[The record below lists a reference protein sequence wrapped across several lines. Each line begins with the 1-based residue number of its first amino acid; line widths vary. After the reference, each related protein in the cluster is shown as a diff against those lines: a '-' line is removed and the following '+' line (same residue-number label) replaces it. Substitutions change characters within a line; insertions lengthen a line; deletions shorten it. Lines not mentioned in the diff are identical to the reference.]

1 MNFLPLL
8 IAKRLYHRNNKNHA
22 VLLISMLSKIG
33 ISISVF
39 TLILSFSA
47 LNGFKTLISKNVL
60 SSLPHVIIQATEK
73 PLFALKDITKKL
85 KSLPEIIYSEPYI
98 LMNGV
103 LLKNDKIKF
112 VNIKSFKNIKYIKKY
127 FSFQEKLYNFYK
139 LNKMGNNE
147 IILSS
152 DLAKYFSLHE
162 GDSINLIILNKKNN
176 FDKTKIKNFVFKINS
191 IFYSN
196 SISNSNMGLVPF
208 IFFQKFFNIT
218 DKINSIEL
226 YMSDPFQADKIVFK
240 ISEKIK
246 APFFFY
252 NWMNSYKYIYHDIK
266 TIKTI
271 IYLTLFLIIII
282 SSFSVISISL
292 ISISKKTKEI
302 AILRSLGANNFLIQL
317 TFFYYGMRFIMIGT
331 LIGLLT
337 GILIVLKFKKIMF
350 FLEKNFQESWLLNNL
365 YFKNFLLLQLNL
377 SDLIFIFIST
387 LIIGIIANWYPVY
400 FASQIDPNKILKEY

>member
-252 NWMNSYKYIYHDIK
+252 NWMSSYKYIYHDIK